1 MVAPEAARDFRFPL
15 LRQIH
20 GEYTSPLTSR
30 LLVEAVGMH
39 LYERWGFMHMQ
50 SSTGSDPEFEAIAPQ
65 MISVTEQSNG
75 LVYRAPVLNNNNTRV
90 PNFAYRAAVAY
101 VTGSHSFK
109 TGFNRTHGY
118 QETTNYNP
126 NPLAFQFNLGVP
138 NQLTMRANPV
148 TFRNHLD
155 NDLGIFAQDKWTL
168 KRTTVNLALRYDH
181 FASSFPE
188 QVVGPAE
195 LAPTRNFV
203 FPAQDN
209 LNWDDIT
216 YRTGLIYD
224 LRGNGK
230 TAVKLTFNKYLRG
243 QTLNLLGTDPNPVN
257 TMVTTANRTWNDA
270 DRDFVPDCDLLNLT
284 PNGECLGINNPLF
297 GSAARSATFD
307 DILRRGY
314 GNRETNWE
322 FSAGVQHEVLPR
334 VSVDVGYFRRI
345 WKNFRVTDDLSVAA
359 TDYQTFSMIVPTD
372 PRLPGG
378 GGNTLDGLVA
388 LRQEA
393 FGRPAQNNN
402 TLDRTYGS
410 QKEHWNGF
418 DVTLDARL
426 QNGLSLQVGTSTGKT
441 LEDDCDIVSKVP
453 EMLNVSGATGF
464 AAVIVPAG
472 TPTGWRPGQFCNRET
487 PWLTQFKT
495 FGVYTIPKAEVQV
508 SGTFRSI
515 PGDALRAVF
524 NANNAY
530 LAANSTL
537 GRPLAGGAANIA
549 IDLVAP
555 TRVFLDRRN
564 ELDMR
569 FGKVLRWGRTKYVV
583 SMDLFNALNTDV
595 PVNANQNF
603 AVWLRPTQILNAR
616 QVKFSVQ
623 FDY

>member
-1 MVAPEAARDFRFPL
+1 
-15 LRQIH
+15 
-20 GEYTSPLTSR
+20 
-30 LLVEAVGMH
+30 
-39 LYERWGFMHMQ
+39 
-50 SSTGSDPEFEAIAPQ
+50 

-75 LVYRAPVLNNNNTRV
+75 LVYRAPTANNNNTRV

-118 QETTNYNP
+118 QETTNYNL
-126 NPLAFQFNLGVP
+126 NPLAFQFNTGIP

-168 KRTTVNLALRYDH
+168 NRTTINLALRFDH
-181 FASSFPE
+181 FAASFPE
-188 QVVGPAE
+188 QTVGPAE
-195 LAPTRNFV
+195 LAPARNFV

-209 LNWDDIT
+209 LNWNDIT

-257 TMVTTANRTWNDA
+257 AMVTTANRAWTDGN
-270 DRDFVPDCDLLNLT
+270 RNFRPDCNLLNFAAQDNLAA
-284 PNGECLGINNPLF
+284 GGDLCGALNNPLF

-322 FSAGVQHEVLPR
+322 FSAGVQHELLPR
-334 VSVDVGYFRRI
+334 VSLDVGYFRRI
-345 WKNFRVTDDLSVAA
+345 WKNFRVTDDLSLAA
-359 TDYQTFSMIVPTD
+359 SDFQTFSMIVPSD

-378 GGNTLDGLVA
+378 GGNRLEGLVA
-388 LRQEA
+388 LNQSA
-393 FGRPAQNNN
+393 FGRPLLANN

-426 QNGLSLQVGTSTGKT
+426 QNGLSLQLGTSTGKT
-441 LEDDCDIVSKVP
+441 MENDCDIVSKVP
-453 EMLNVSGATGF
+453 EMLNVSGVTGF
-464 AAVIVPAG
+464 SSVIVPTG
-472 TPTGWRPGQFCNRET
+472 TPTGWRPTQFCSRET

-524 NANNAY
+524 NASNAY

-537 GRPLAGGAANIA
+537 GRTLAGGAANLP

-555 TRVFLDRRN
+555 YTVFLPRRN
-564 ELDMR
+564 ELDIR
-569 FGKVLRWGRTKYVV
+569 FGKVLRLGRSKYVASV
-583 SMDLFNALNTDV
+583 DLYNALNTDV
-595 PVNANQNF
+595 VVNANQNF
-603 AVWLRPTQILNAR
+603 AVWQRPTAILNAR
-616 QVKFSVQ
+616 QIKFSVQ